1 MDMLAQYVPI
11 VHIVIAVFTVIE
23 LGLMAYGER
32 FPHSGEIAHAN
43 NNRFYDSRHAIQ

>member
-1 MDMLAQYVPI
+1 MDMLVQYVPI

-32 FPHSGEIAHAN
+32 SPHLGS
-43 NNRFYDSRHAIQ
+43 DVPC